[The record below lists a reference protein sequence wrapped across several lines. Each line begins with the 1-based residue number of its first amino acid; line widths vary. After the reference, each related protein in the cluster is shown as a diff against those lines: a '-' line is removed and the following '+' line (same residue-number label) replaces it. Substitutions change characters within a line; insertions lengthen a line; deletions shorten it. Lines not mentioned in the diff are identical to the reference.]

1 MKSVQTHL
9 TTIYCTNA
17 NHMKASSF
25 ERFQTER
32 YQKIGVHEKLKR
44 KNKIRMQLVKTKHSI
59 ISTSQKIA

>member
-1 MKSVQTHL
+1 MTSVQTHL

-25 ERFQTER
+25 ERFQTES
-32 YQKIGVHEKLKR
+32 QR
-44 KNKIRMQLVKTKHSI
+44 KVSKDMCVRKAKKELVKTKHSI